1 MDDTLKIRFRRPAAR
16 WVEAVPLGNGRMG
29 LMCYGNPS
37 QEKMD
42 LSEVTC
48 FSGEQSWHKDSRPGA
63 PEAFRAMREEILR
76 GDYKKARQW
85 DEKYMGVRNNYG
97 TNLPAGHLRLDQGI
111 GAYNGYAHTLWLERA
126 VSETVFTAGGVH
138 YRRTAFLSNPQDI
151 AVIRLEADCT
161 GAVSLLVGLDSGEN
175 PGAVFVEGDSVYL
188 SARAVEPRHS
198 DGKTGVSYGIRV
210 KVIAEG
216 GAVAQEGQALRV
228 AGADHVTLLLAVRTS
243 FGSSKADLE
252 CREELERAAQIPYE
266 TLLQEHEADFSS
278 HFSTVSLQMGRE
290 EDKDKWADELL
301 EQAAQTGE
309 NGYLT
314 ALMYQF
320 GRYLLL
326 SASREN
332 SPLPAHLQGVWN
344 DNVACRIGWT
354 CDMHLDINT
363 QMNYWP
369 SELSG
374 LESCNTPLF
383 RWITKTLVP
392 SGRITAQK
400 SYGLPGWC
408 AELVSNA
415 WGYTAPYWHPN
426 LSPCPGCGAWTALHL
441 WEHYDFSGDLD
452 FLRDTAYPALR
463 EAAEFFLAYLFERER
478 DGLLH
483 TGPSCSPE
491 NLFQAADGEIYSISV
506 DPTFEVL
513 MIRELFQAV
522 LSGGEALGVDDAF
535 SRRLKAALDRL
546 PPYRIG
552 ADGALREYAHDF
564 PSTDSQHRHTSHLLG
579 LYPYGQIT
587 PDKTPELAAAAQE
600 TIRQR
605 TTPEDGWEDTGWA
618 RSMLMLYQARLW
630 NGEET
635 YRHIHAMQTGLTNPN
650 LMVKHP
656 PTRGAGSFADV
667 YEMDGNT
674 GLTACVGELL
684 LQSDQSGVRLL
695 PALPAQWG
703 EGSFQG
709 LGARGGLKV
718 DLVWKDGKPVRLTI
732 RAKKPRKVA
741 VRYGGREQ
749 VLEVNGTAVLEQF

>member
-1 MDDTLKIRFRRPAAR
+1 MDNTLKIRFRRPAER

-29 LMCYGNPS
+29 LMSYGNPDC
-37 QEKMD
+37 ERMD

-48 FSGEQSWHKDSRPGA
+48 FSGEQSWQQDSRPGA
-63 PEAFRAMREEILR
+63 PEAFRSMRREMLR
-76 GDYKKARQW
+76 GDYNKARQQ

-97 TNLPAGHLRLDQGI
+97 TNLPAGHLLLKQGI
-111 GAYNGYAHTLWLERA
+111 ASYEDYSHTLWLERA
-126 VSETVFTAGGVH
+126 VSETVFSSGGIR
-138 YRRTAFLSNPQDI
+138 YRRVAFLSNPQDI
-151 AVIRLEADCT
+151 GVIRLEADC
-161 GAVSLLVGLDSGEN
+161 AAAISLSIGLDSGAN
-175 PGAVFVEGDSVYL
+175 PGAVFVEGDSVTL
-188 SARAVEPRHS
+188 SARAVEERHS
-198 DGKTGVSYGIRV
+198 DGKTGVSYGVRV

-216 GAVAQEGQALRV
+216 GSVVPEGQALRV
-228 AGADHVTLLLAVRTS
+228 LGADRVTLLLAMRTS
-243 FGSSKADLE
+243 FCSFKEDLE
-252 CREELERAAQIPYE
+252 CRRELEQAAQIPYD
-266 TLLQEHEADFSS
+266 TLLKEHEKDFSS

-290 EDKDKWADELL
+290 EDREKWAEELL
-301 EQAAQTGE
+301 EQAARTEE

-332 SPLPAHLQGVWN
+332 SSLPAHLQGVWN

-369 SELSG
+369 AELSS
-374 LESCNTPLF
+374 LESCNAPLF
-383 RWITKTLVP
+383 RWITETLVP

-400 SYGLPGWC
+400 SYGLSGWC

-426 LSPCPGCGAWTALHL
+426 LSPCPGCGAWIALHL
-441 WEHYDFSGDLD
+441 WDHYAFSDDLD

-463 EAAEFFLAYLFERER
+463 EAAEFFLDYLFEREE
-478 DGLLH
+478 DNLLH
-483 TGPSCSPE
+483 TGPSISPE
-491 NLFQAADGEIYSISV
+491 NLFRAADGAVYSISV

-513 MIRELFQAV
+513 MVRELFQAV
-522 LSGGEALGVDDAF
+522 LSGAQALHLDDSF
-535 SRRLKAALDRL
+535 LRRLKAALDRL
-546 PPYRIG
+546 PPYRVS
-552 ADGALREYAHDF
+552 ADGALQEYAHDF
-564 PSTDSQHRHTSHLLG
+564 PSTDRQHRHTSHLLG

-587 PDKTPELAAAAQE
+587 PDKTPALAAAAKE

-605 TTPEDGWEDTGWA
+605 TTPADGWEDTGWA

-630 NGEET
+630 NSEET
-635 YRHIHAMQTGLTNPN
+635 YRHIHAMQRELTNPN

-695 PALPAQWG
+695 PALPVQWS

-709 LGARGGLKV
+709 LKARGGLKV
-718 DLVWKDGKPVRLTI
+718 DLIWKDCKPVRLTVY
-732 RAKKPRKVA
+732 AKKPRRIM
-741 VRYGGREQ
+741 VRFGGKEQ
-749 VLEVNGTAVLEQF
+749 AIEVNGTAVLEQF